1 MLQVSMQT
9 QIDAVNMLE
18 FDRKCN
24 NMTSAIL
31 FWCLVIIK
39 LKGVQESKAACC
51 LDCCYEMLCE
61 I

>member
-24 NMTSAIL
+24 NMTSAVL
-31 FWCLVIIK
+31 FWCLVIK